1 MRSFLSN
8 IVESLEPIGPSEIM
22 MKYLVVNLI
31 LAIHSSGYPN
41 GIKPHEAP
49 TNVDVA
55 SIGDFLISAS
65 LWAGFVNGVLSLG
78 N

>member
-1 MRSFLSN
+1 
-8 IVESLEPIGPSEIM
+8 
-22 MKYLVVNLI
+22 
-31 LAIHSSGYPN
+31 
-41 GIKPHEAP
+41 
-49 TNVDVA
+49 VDVA